1 MTLLLVPVDLGH
13 LLSYRFLM
21 LSITIVL
28 LLVSG
33 QTPTDSGYIS
43 VYSSLPG
50 ISVWLGGDYIGRT
63 PIASH
68 AVKPGSYNL
77 TIASNDSLDV
87 LYARFRSGRLGQKLS
102 SLWSLASI
110 DAGTFQLDV
119 KPGTN
124 VEVFIDYGK
133 VLAAPCR
140 AKWLT
145 GLGVGGF
152 FLASV
157 GIGML
162 IGHLAF

>member
-1 MTLLLVPVDLGH
+1 M
-13 LLSYRFLM
+13 F
-21 LSITIVL
+21 ITAIVL
-28 LLVSG
+28 ALALV
-33 QTPTDSGYIS
+33 QAPVDSGYVS
-43 VYSSLPG
+43 VNSTPAG

-63 PIASH
+63 PIKSYP
-68 AVKPGSYNL
+68 VKPGSHNL

-102 SLWSLASI
+102 SVWSLASI

-119 KPGTN
+119 KPGTQ
-124 VEVFIDYGK
+124 VEAFIDYGK

-152 FLASV
+152 FLVSV

-162 IGHLAF
+162 IGHFAF